1 MAESLSQQAAGPGQ
15 QAPSPSGVKAGRL
28 PADQP
33 QPAATTKVPG
43 RLELFLGFAKIG
55 ALGFGGV
62 GPWAR
67 HVIVEERQWLT
78 EREYAEVLGM
88 GQILPGPNVGNAA
101 VMIGR
106 GFHGLPGALLASAG
120 LYIGPL
126 CILIVLAMLYDAYGA
141 LPRVAPFM
149 TGVAAAAAGMV
160 IGMALKMGFNLK
172 PPVQLVAVGLLAM
185 GAAAWLRLP
194 LPLIVVILAPLG
206 IWISLRLARK
216 PQP

>member
-1 MAESLSQQAAGPGQ
+1 MVENSPQQGAGTG
-15 QAPSPSGVKAGRL
+15 SR
-28 PADQP
+28 
-33 QPAATTKVPG
+33 VPG
-43 RLELFLGFAKIG
+43 KLELFLGFAKIG

-67 HVIVEERQWLT
+67 HVIVEERKWLS
-78 EREYAEVLGM
+78 EREYASVLGM
-88 GQILPGPNVGNAA
+88 GQILPGPNVGNAS

-106 GFHGLPGALLASAG
+106 GFHGLTGALLATCG

-126 CILIVLAMLYDAYGA
+126 CILIVLSLLYDAYGD

-149 TGVAAAAAGMV
+149 EGVAAAAAGMV

-172 PPVQLVAVGLLAM
+172 APLQLVAVGLLAM
-185 GAAAWLRLP
+185 LAAAWLRVP

-206 IWISLRLARK
+206 IWISLRHARVTQGEKAQGERAK
-216 PQP
+216 P